1 MARELIVRID
11 GPLDPYY
18 NMAFDEAML
27 YYAIK
32 NNTVLLRFYMWSQ
45 KTVTLGRRQPY
56 PSIPPWKDRQVAVTR
71 RITGGSSL
79 LHVPRKELTY
89 SITIPS
95 THTFYKKHGIASSA
109 HELAKA
115 IARALTGL
123 GFNAHAPGITSKNT
137 NRPYICLLGN
147 GSADVYVEGK
157 KISGAAQYR
166 ERRGLLQH
174 GVILL
179 DYDYR
184 EWTSVYQAGSKD
196 EEALRNKIIG
206 LTSLGDIDLSN
217 LIDRIVAEV
226 SSLLGLEASYSN
238 NLVELVHAST
248 RLSGNYRDPRW
259 VIQGEKF
266 WALTV

>member
-27 YYAIK
+27 YYTIKEKVAI
-32 NNTVLLRFYMWSQ
+32 LRFYMWSQ

-56 PSIPPWKDRQVAVTR
+56 PSVPPWKSIQVAVTR

-89 SITIPS
+89 SIAIPS
-95 THTFYKKHGIASSA
+95 THSFYKKHNIVSSA
-109 HELAKA
+109 HELAKS

-123 GFNAHAPGITSKNT
+123 GFNAHAPGITSQDT
-137 NRPYICLLGN
+137 SRPYICLLGS
-147 GSADVYVEGK
+147 GSADIYVEGK
-157 KISGAAQYR
+157 KVSGAAQYR

-179 DYDYR
+179 DYDHY
-184 EWTSVYQAGSKD
+184 EWTSVYKVDSKD
-196 EEALRNKIIG
+196 EDALMNKITG
-206 LTSLGDIDLSN
+206 LRSIEDVDLSS
-217 LIDRIVAEV
+217 LIEEIIVQLSGLLDLEV
-226 SSLLGLEASYSN
+226 SYSN
-238 NLVELVHAST
+238 DLVKLVHESMK
-248 RLSGNYRDPRW
+248 LSNNYRDPRW

-266 WALTV
+266 WALTI